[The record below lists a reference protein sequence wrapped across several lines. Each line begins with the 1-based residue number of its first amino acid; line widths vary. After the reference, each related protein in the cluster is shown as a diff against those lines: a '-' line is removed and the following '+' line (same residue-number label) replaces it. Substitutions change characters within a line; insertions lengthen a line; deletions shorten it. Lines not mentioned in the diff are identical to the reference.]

1 MVNLNDVLFQ
11 MLLEDLF
18 ERYGSML
25 SIHQLFIPELVL
37 LLRRGGIEQQFMSRL
52 SDNLAKLR
60 DYGDVCIRKKKSNME
75 YLVGQSPLCSMRFLL
90 PGSNIRVLFVYQNE
104 MVYLLT
110 AFMSAQGIKTPLIP
124 NILLLQSSA
133 LMNLKRGTDYVL
145 QSNFI

>member
-90 PGSNIRVLFVYQNE
+90 PGSNIRAVSYTH
-104 MVYLLT
+104 LT
-110 AFMSAQGIKTPLIP
+110 LPTRDQ
-124 NILLLQSSA
+124 
-133 LMNLKRGTDYVL
+133 V
-145 QSNFI
+145 

>member
-25 SIHQLFIPELVL
+25 SIHQLFI
-37 LLRRGGIEQQFMSRL
+37 QQFMSRL

-60 DYGDVCIRKKKSNME
+60 DYGDICIRKKKSNME

-110 AFMSAQGIKTPLIP
+110 AFHERAGHQNTAYPKYTPIAKQRF
-124 NILLLQSSA
+124 NE
-133 LMNLKRGTDYVL
+133 LKKGD
-145 QSNFI
+145 

>member
-104 MVYLLT
+104 KMCIRDRLCQQPDLLAVKQAARCLVVDIAT
-110 AFMSAQGIKTPLIP
+110 NQGIREGECAQL
-124 NILLLQSSA
+124 
-133 LMNLKRGTDYVL
+133 
-145 QSNFI
+145 